1 MWTRITLQRFVYM
14 KDLDIKFS
22 EMMETDMDEE
32 GKFPKKL
39 KKGVLSED
47 GIYNMLERNR
57 EIMDILNGFDC

>member
-1 MWTRITLQRFVYM
+1 M

>member
-1 MWTRITLQRFVYM
+1 MRTRITLQRFVYM